1 MATSRQRRTRISEE
15 EWDKHKDTIRDLF
28 LTQNK
33 KLEGEDGLITIM
45 EKNHTF
51 SASRAQYETRLKRW
65 DFRKYA
71 NKDQWNAIFHTLD
84 VRESQGKETEVVL
97 RGEVLRQER
106 IEKERKR
113 YGATGLP
120 KTLPHAIKPL
130 PECIRIRTPPLTAL
144 AIRNAPSSSPLET
157 TQPRSDAEAFSE
169 ESPVELP
176 LTFEH
181 EYPTFQTEAWRFVSN
196 ANVNMRFFDPCPLSD
211 LRLWVLSDQRSSALG
226 FLDQLGNTMLPI
238 PTRLMRHLEKPV
250 LERFPFQNLC
260 APNTFYS
267 LSTRAPELQV
277 LYVTIFALSNNLVRL
292 DTLNSP
298 ENSLD
303 ELFQTVT
310 EYFNRLSSREFTQ
323 ILDTFQQPMRQALEL
338 GVFRAAV
345 ELGACQVVNTI
356 LDRGLNPNEVVMVVR
371 GIRYTPLER
380 ACVHAWVDISRSLL
394 LHKANP
400 ERGLH
405 SSMQDHC
412 LPLEVRKGSFIP
424 PARVEI
430 FEQLLQHG
438 MRVPN
443 FLHDYSFVP
452 PMQPAIY
459 YASAKYIIEPQYDV
473 WSRSEFLYGL
483 LACGENGMVTPILDG
498 VLSQCDWNSLN
509 PGETLME
516 CLNIVAFRNN
526 YESFRRLLVAGA
538 VPVYLT
544 LKKAV
549 EGKSLRIIE
558 YLLDVGEP
566 WTGSRGNFP
575 IAEVIRSESDEIKS
589 TFWKRGLFRVL
600 EENYEVF
607 VRSFGAACKVGDEA
621 MLDHCL
627 NLWND
632 CSERFGNL
640 SYTEWSPRDDIFAPA
655 IENNRLDIVEKLLA
669 AGLCPGRTAL
679 GLALR
684 ADNDRLA
691 RLIMEAIPDISSCF
705 DGLHLAILSRKS
717 TSIVHGLIA
726 GGVSLSHVMD
736 GEQRFGMVGRF
747 PLMPTALISGD
758 KQVIS
763 LLLSLDAPLEIGE
776 IKKQSRT
783 AKKKVVTPLYA
794 AVRMKNFCIVKE
806 FIARGVNPCDSAAIL
821 EASST
826 GDFRTTRFLLEAT
839 ETWHP
844 RHRKGFGAEA
854 LHEVVI
860 REDIGMLSLLLK
872 YTDPNHL
879 LFLSKN
885 RALSK
890 ISAFGAAISSKS
902 GKSLVMIKA
911 FLDHGADAN
920 GIAWIPD
927 SDGGEFHT
935 EKAYTETALMRAI
948 STSELTNVQLLI
960 ASGANISMPATLGL
974 KRTPLQYAAEG
985 GFIHIVCYLL
995 DQGANPNKLPAMC
1008 EGGTAL
1014 QLAAG
1019 GGYLGIVDLLIQ
1031 HGALINAP
1039 ACMLLGRTAFER
1051 AAENGRMEM
1060 LVYLVQHGADIV
1072 SDGGKQHKCAV
1083 LFAKENGHLG
1093 VVSLVESLYAEACE
1107 NAVMQDVA
1115 LLDAGLQI

>member
-1 MATSRQRRTRISEE
+1 M
-15 EWDKHKDTIRDLF
+15 
-28 LTQNK
+28 
-33 KLEGEDGLITIM
+33 
-45 EKNHTF
+45 
-51 SASRAQYETRLKRW
+51 
-65 DFRKYA
+65 
-71 NKDQWNAIFHTLD
+71 
-84 VRESQGKETEVVL
+84 
-97 RGEVLRQER
+97 
-106 IEKERKR
+106 
-113 YGATGLP
+113 
-120 KTLPHAIKPL
+120 
-130 PECIRIRTPPLTAL
+130 
-144 AIRNAPSSSPLET
+144 
-157 TQPRSDAEAFSE
+157 QPTSDAEAFLE

-181 EYPTFQTEAWRFVSN
+181 ECPTIQTEAWRFVSN
-196 ANVNMRFFDPCPLSD
+196 ANVNIRFFDPCPLSD
-211 LRLWVLSDQRSSALG
+211 LRLWVPADQHSSALG
-226 FLDQLGNTMLPI
+226 IIDQLEHAVLPI
-238 PTRLMRHLEKPV
+238 PTRLMRHLEKLV
-250 LERFPFQNLC
+250 LERFPFQALC

-298 ENSLD
+298 ENALD
-303 ELFQTVT
+303 ELFQTVI
-310 EYFNRLSSREFTQ
+310 EYFNRLGSRQFTQ
-323 ILDTFQQPMRQALEL
+323 ILDTLQLPMRQALEL
-338 GVFRAAV
+338 GLFRAAV

-405 SSMQDHC
+405 SSMQHHF
-412 LPLEVRKGSFIP
+412 LPLEVREGSFIP
-424 PARVEI
+424 PARVKI
-430 FEQLLQHG
+430 LEQLLQHG
-438 MRVPN
+438 MRVPA
-443 FLHDYSFVP
+443 FLHDYGFVP
-452 PMQPAIY
+452 PIQPAIY
-459 YASAKYIIEPQYDV
+459 YASAKYIIEPKYDV
-473 WSRSEFLYGL
+473 WNRCEFLYGL
-483 LACGENGMVTPILDG
+483 LAYGENGTITPILDD
-498 VLSQCDWNSLN
+498 VLLECDWNGLN
-509 PGETLME
+509 PGEALMD
-516 CLNIVAFRNN
+516 L
-526 YESFRRLLVAGA
+526 
-538 VPVYLT
+538 
-544 LKKAV
+544 
-549 EGKSLRIIE
+549 
-558 YLLDVGEP
+558 
-566 WTGSRGNFP
+566 RGNLP
-575 IAEVIRSESDEIKS
+575 IAEVIQSESDEIKE

-600 EENYEVF
+600 EEDFRVF
-607 VRSFGAACKVGDEA
+607 VQSFGAAYKVGDEA

-632 CSERFGNL
+632 CPERFGNL
-640 SYTEWSPRDDIFAPA
+640 SYTEWRTRDDIFAPA
-655 IENNRLDIVEKLLA
+655 IENNHLDIVEKHLA

-684 ADNDRLA
+684 ADDDRLA

-705 DGLHLAILSRKS
+705 DVLHLAILSRKS

-726 GGVSLSHVMD
+726 GGVSLSHFMD

-747 PLMPTALISGD
+747 PLMSTALISGD

-776 IKKQSRT
+776 TKTRFRT
-783 AKKKVVTPLYA
+783 AKKKVVTPLFA

-860 REDIGMLSLLLK
+860 REDIRMLSLLLK

-890 ISAFGAAISSKS
+890 ISAFGAAIFSKS
-902 GKSLVMIKA
+902 GKSLVMIEG
-911 FLDHGADAN
+911 FINHGADAN

-935 EKAYTETALMRAI
+935 KKAYTETALMRAI

-985 GFIHIVCYLL
+985 GFIHIVRYLL
-995 DQGANPNKLPAMC
+995 DQGANPNELPAVC

-1019 GGYLGIVDLLIQ
+1019 GGYLSIVDLLIQ

-1060 LVYLVQHGADIV
+1060 LVYLIQRGADIV
-1072 SDGGKQHKCAV
+1072 NDGSKQHKRAV
-1083 LFAKENGHLG
+1083 LFAKENGNMG
-1093 VVSLVESLYAEACE
+1093 IVSLVESLYAEACG
-1107 NAVMQDVA
+1107 NAVIPDVA